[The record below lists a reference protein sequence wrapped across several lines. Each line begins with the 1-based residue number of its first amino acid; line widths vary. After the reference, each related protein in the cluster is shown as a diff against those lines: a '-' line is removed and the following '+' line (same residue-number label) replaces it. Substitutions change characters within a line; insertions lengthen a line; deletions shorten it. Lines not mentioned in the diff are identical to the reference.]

1 MRIANG
7 SSLILPAKGCVTSMN
22 KTDLLEYLKETS
34 SEMTRDNIDEAVL
47 LHFDLVM
54 ESYRE
59 KPSFYKNLLKLLAKT
74 RDTLPP

>member
-1 MRIANG
+1 
-7 SSLILPAKGCVTSMN
+7 MN

-59 KPSFYKNLLKLLAKT
+59 KPSFYKNLLKRGST
-74 RDTLPP
+74 PSPH